1 MTPLYPAGV
10 YAPLPRFSKKTQT
23 NIAPSAIRMTAS
35 ARCSRPEVIVSAAS
49 MRHLRVCRRPPSL
62 QLEKDVPPGHRVPAA
77 ATPGARGTPCPAR
90 CRARERPP
98 QRSPAGRNRRLG
110 DRVCG
115 WRQLE
120 STRGHREEGEY
131 ENLECSGKS

>member
-49 MRHLRVCRRPPSL
+49 MGHLRVFVRPSL
-62 QLEKDVPPGHRVPAA
+62 QLEKDVPPRHPVPAA
-77 ATPGARGTPCPAR
+77 ATPRARGTPCPPR
-90 CRARERPP
+90 CRAPELPP
-98 QRSPAGRNRRLG
+98 PAGA
-110 DRVCG
+110 
-115 WRQLE
+115 
-120 STRGHREEGEY
+120 RGPEETPGRAA
-131 ENLECSGKS
+131 LP